1 MEGLNWTRVS
11 QFHLLGIT
19 DLPHLQPV
27 IFVLFLLVYVFTL
40 VGNLSTVAVVIS
52 DEKLHTPMYFF
63 LGNLSLLDIFYSSV
77 TVPKMLAGLVG
88 EEKVISFVGCFTQ
101 LYFFHFLG
109 STEALLLSSMS
120 YDRYVAICKPLRY
133 HVLMGKLVCAQLT
146 LICWLIGFLYSLAET
161 VLISLLP
168 FCKKNTVT
176 YFFCDIKPLLKL
188 LACADTFL
196 NEITVMLVTGSI
208 GMAAFFITVVS
219 YVFIFMNLM
228 KIHSVS
234 GRSKAFSTCSSHIT
248 VVIFFYGTVMCT
260 YLGPTSEGSIEKD
273 KVAAL
278 LFTVVT
284 PTLNP
289 LIYTIRNQEVHR
301 CLRKLFRKEKIWK

>member
-40 VGNLSTVAVVIS
+40 VGNLSTVSVVIS

-63 LGNLSLLDIFYSSV
+63 LGNLSLLDVFYSSV

-109 STEALLLSSMS
+109 STEGLLLSSMS

-133 HVLMGKLVCAQLT
+133 HVLMGKLACAQLT
-146 LICWLIGFLYSLAET
+146 LICWFIGFLYSLAET

-168 FCKKNTVT
+168 FCKKNMVT

-188 LACADTFL
+188 SCKDTHLYERLVAFIFALVGVSTFL
-196 NEITVMLVTGSI
+196 LILTSYIFIGFHLLSI
-208 GMAAFFITVVS
+208 KS
-219 YVFIFMNLM
+219 
-228 KIHSVS
+228 
-234 GRSKAFSTCSSHIT
+234 RRERRKAFSTCTAHLT
-248 VVIFFYGTVMCT
+248 VVFLYFGTAMFT
-260 YLGPTSEGSIEKD
+260 FLGPTTENSLEMDRLSAIM
-273 KVAAL
+273 VTV
-278 LFTVVT
+278 FT
-284 PTLNP
+284 PALNP
-289 LIYTIRNQEVHR
+289 LIYTLRNKDVKKA
-301 CLRKLFRKEKIWK
+301 LRNLYFRAIVT

>member
-1 MEGLNWTRVS
+1 MEKLNRTSVTEFILTGLTE
-11 QFHLLGIT
+11 
-19 DLPHLQPV
+19 LPWLQKVLFVV
-27 IFVLFLLVYVFTL
+27 IFVFYVVNIVSNLGIVTL
-40 VGNLSTVAVVIS
+40 VSRNTALQS
-52 DEKLHTPMYFF
+52 PMYFF
-63 LGNLSLLDIFYSSV
+63 LANLSFIDIFYS
-77 TVPKMLAGLVG
+77 TVSIPKMLAGFFM
-88 EEKVISFVGCFTQ
+88 ENIISFKGCITQ

-109 STEALLLSSMS
+109 CIEGILLAVMG
-120 YDRYVAICKPLRY
+120 YDRYVAICNPLQY
-133 HVLMGKLVCAQLT
+133 QIVMDKFTCILLVFSSW
-146 LICWLIGFLYSLAET
+146 IVGVFYSLT
-161 VLISLLP
+161 HSLMASQLP
-168 FCKKNTVT
+168 FCKVKKIKH
-176 YFFCDIKPLLKL
+176 FMCDVKPVLR

-196 NEITVMLVTGSI
+196 NEITVMLVTGFI
-208 GMAAFFITVVS
+208 GMVTFFITVVS
-219 YVFIFMNLM
+219 YVYIFMNLM

-248 VVIFFYGTVMCT
+248 IVIFFFGTAMCT

-301 CLRKLFRKEKIWK
+301 CLRKLFRKEKVWK